1 MAPRTTTGSS
11 ASAPKAKPASSRSRK
26 AGGKAPPGGVT
37 AGGGAPLIE
46 AAAPVDP
53 AEAVKTAFEEDDSVQ
68 AILADN
74 YSSRA
79 KAARPKAKKADEAF
93 RRFKPSRV
101 GRAEKQR
108 GTYLAPGESLTATL
122 GDLVRKGVDARRDNS
137 SRASLKLRLT
147 DEVRGLVTEIPEG
160 GGAGTLVLTD
170 VLNLLNVKLA
180 APPSLRDDATRTICS
195 VAKEVQGR
203 MAAIEGKPP
212 ETSGASHDGA
222 QPDDATHSDGGTPF
236 HNGDHEPARIADFVT
251 KHVHSLMAHTPAPEE
266 QPTLMPAKQGSLN
279 LDGLKLNA
287 GASDVTSYHDFNSLQ
302 IAFGHVWAEV
312 FDSRLGQLGRELY
325 ETYIDLLQTTDY
337 RTNPIKSVSSID
349 DILTLMGHVRE
360 LGRVVD
366 NSTPG
371 TSFQFGSSFLN
382 SISGGLI
389 PKSAPPETST
399 TKADTVLPSV
409 KRLSTLLQEIDLLLQ
424 QPYAFTVFQK
434 KSSNFGIMVTYRQ
447 KWVPESYQVGD
458 LVKTIPL
465 APRETHRYTTRQ
477 VTKKSRTAKEIENN
491 LQTKRSGADDT
502 SRVDRE
508 IVARAENRTNF
519 RATADG
525 SFGTDAWKVHA
536 TGEAG
541 GDAAKM
547 SQDTKKNFREAVLKS
562 AQEYKHDNRLEIET
576 VASDEFESTTFAE
589 ITNPNDELTVTYLF
603 YELQRTYHISEKIHQ
618 VVPVVLVA
626 NEVPRPDAI
635 DDAWLIQHD
644 WILRR
649 VLLDD
654 SFRPALEY
662 LTKSFVGDELN
673 LQVLDN
679 NAQAQRQVVDAVKT
693 QVAAQVSIVEAAKRD
708 LNRAMDTKGGLEFAE
723 GILGTVKKVFDPFQ
737 LTGQSVTGTKEGMD
751 TVANYAQEVFDRAER
766 EKMRLLD
773 QLELSTTALQAAVDK
788 LSAAIRE
795 HFDKVAEI
803 DRLRVHVK
811 ENILYYMQAI
821 WNHEPPD
828 QRYFRVFEIK
838 VPIVKPKATDVP
850 VGFNA
855 TFDRWQDSAKGD
867 DTIEVP
873 LPFPDIEIEWKPLVE
888 VADLD
893 EVLGYKGN
901 YAIYR
906 LKENNYLTYHMMQ
919 DYLELSDE
927 VTIRD
932 PDDFANY
939 TVDDLQQLATC
950 LYQRDRDAYKR
961 HKEEIQKMIITR
973 LMSGRPEDDR
983 VIVPTNSLYIEALP
997 GTHPLL
1003 EEFKLLHRA
1012 LDVKKVQGEVRHV
1025 ELENLRLAARALKGK
1040 DEDPD
1045 IEKKVLIE
1053 AENAG
1058 VTVES

>member
-1 MAPRTTTGSS
+1 MATRRTPARPAASPR
-11 ASAPKAKPASSRSRK
+11 KAKPANPRSSAAKRK
-26 AGGKAPPGGVT
+26 AG
-37 AGGGAPLIE
+37 AGEVIAEAGAPLVE
-46 AAAPVDP
+46 AASTVDP
-53 AEAVKTAFEEDDSVQ
+53 ASAVKAAFEADDGVQ

-74 YSSRA
+74 YSSRTR
-79 KAARPKAKKADEAF
+79 AARPNAKKADDAF
-93 RRFKPSRV
+93 KRFRPSRV
-101 GRAEKQR
+101 GRTEKQR

-122 GDLVRKGVDARRDNS
+122 GDLVRKGVDARRDTG
-137 SRASLKLRLT
+137 SRASLKVHLT
-147 DEVRGLVTEIPEG
+147 DEVRGLVTEASG
-160 GGAGTLVLTD
+160 GSGAGTLVLTD
-170 VLNLLNVKLA
+170 VINLLNIKFA
-180 APPSLRDDATRTICS
+180 APPSLGDDATRTICS
-195 VAKEVQGR
+195 VTKEVQSR
-203 MAAIEGKPP
+203 MDAIEGKPP
-212 ETSGASHDGA
+212 EAAGASHDGS
-222 QPDDATHSDGGTPF
+222 QPGDAAPPDSGVPS

-266 QPTLMPAKQGSLN
+266 QPTLTPAKRAALD
-279 LDGLKLNA
+279 LDGLKLSA
-287 GASDVTSYHDFNSLQ
+287 GPSDVTSYHDFNSLQ
-302 IAFGHVWAEV
+302 IAFEHVWAEV
-312 FDSRLGQLGRELY
+312 FDARLGQLGRELY
-325 ETYIDLLQTTDY
+325 ETYIGLLQTTDY
-337 RTNPIKSVSSID
+337 RTNPIKSVTSIE
-349 DILTLMGHVRE
+349 DIKTLMGHAAE
-360 LGRVVD
+360 LGRAAD

-371 TSFQFGSSFLN
+371 NSQPGFDLFKAIFGGREEPSKTTPSS
-382 SISGGLI
+382 GL
-389 PKSAPPETST
+389 ELT
-399 TKADTVLPSV
+399 LPSV
-409 KRLSTLLQEIDLLLQ
+409 KRLTTLLEEIDKLLQ

-434 KSSNFGIMVTYRQ
+434 NSSNFGIMVTYRQ

-465 APRETHRYTTRQ
+465 APREIRRYTTRQ
-477 VTKKSRTAKEIENN
+477 VTKKSRTTKEIENN
-491 LQTKRSGADDT
+491 LQARRSGADDT

-508 IVARAENRTNF
+508 IVSRAENRTNF
-519 RATADG
+519 KATADG

-541 GDAAKM
+541 GDTAKM
-547 SQDTKKNFREAVLKS
+547 SQDTKRNFREAVLRS
-562 AQEYKHDNRLEIET
+562 AQEYKHDNRLEVET
-576 VASDEFESTTFAE
+576 TSSEEFETTSYNE

-635 DDAWLIQHD
+635 DDAWLIKHD

-654 SFRPALEY
+654 SFKPALDY

-679 NAQAQRQVVDAVKT
+679 NARAQRQVVDAVKA
-693 QVAAQVSIVEAAKRD
+693 QVAAQVSIVEAAQRD
-708 LNRAMDTKGGLEFAE
+708 LNTKMDAKGGLEFTE
-723 GILGTVKKVFDPFQ
+723 GILQTVKRVFDPFQ
-737 LTGQSVTGTKEGMD
+737 ITGSTVTGTKEGMD
-751 TVANYAQEVFDRAER
+751 TVANYAQEVFDRAQR

-773 QLELSTTALQAAVDK
+773 QLELATTALQAAIDK

-828 QRYFRVFEIK
+828 QRYFRIFEVK
-838 VPIVKPKATDVP
+838 VPIVKPKTTNVAVAYS
-850 VGFNA
+850 GHA
-855 TFDRWQDSAKGD
+855 DRWQDSAKGD
-867 DTIEVP
+867 VTIEVP
-873 LPFPDIEIEWKPLVE
+873 LPFPDIEIDWKPLVE

-919 DYLELSDE
+919 DYLELSDD
-927 VTIRD
+927 VKIRD
-932 PDDFANY
+932 PDDFANC
-939 TVDDLQQLATC
+939 TVDELQQLATC
-950 LYQRDRDAYKR
+950 LYQHDRDAYKR
-961 HKEEIQKMIITR
+961 HKVEIQKMIIDR

-983 VIVPTNSLYIEALP
+983 VIVPTQSLYIEALP

-1012 LDVKKVQGEVRHV
+1012 LDVKKVQGEVRHA

-1045 IEKKVLIE
+1045 IEKKIL
-1053 AENAG
+1053 
-1058 VTVES
+1058 VETEGSGIVVGPD